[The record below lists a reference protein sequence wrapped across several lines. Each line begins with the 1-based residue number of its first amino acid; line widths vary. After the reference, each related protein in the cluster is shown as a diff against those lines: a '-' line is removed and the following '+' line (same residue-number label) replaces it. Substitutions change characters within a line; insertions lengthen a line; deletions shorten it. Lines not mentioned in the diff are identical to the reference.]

1 MTGIHL
7 LPGVFS
13 PIQRNRMLKNY
24 IKIALRNIW
33 KNKVFSAINIV
44 GLAVSMAACIV
55 IMLFVFYEHSFDRMH
70 SGNIYR
76 LNEVQTFEGMASQN
90 VALSMYPMGP
100 TLKQEFSEVKSFVRI
115 NGTGKIPVFYGAKRV
130 ELGQSFLTDPD
141 FFRMFDFKLVEGD
154 RDQVLADPNSVV
166 LTRKVASHLF
176 RGKNA
181 VGQNIHIYAND
192 TLTLKVTGLMEDVP
206 ANSHMQFDA
215 LISFNTISKP
225 DFMENWGNNYLNTYL
240 ELAGQTDVAALE
252 RKFPAY
258 LKRHMKKDHWKHFKL
273 FLQPLT
279 NIHAGSTDIGHDY
292 VNFQKFDIRYT
303 YMFSII
309 AAIVLIIA
317 CVNFMNLSTARSA
330 ARAKEVGIRKSI
342 GARRA
347 ELARQFIGESV
358 LLALLALVLALAI
371 VWFVIPLASD
381 FSQRPLNLTFLE
393 TSGLIPVLFAGT
405 VLVGVLS
412 GIYPAFFLSAFEPV
426 KVLKGVVRSGKSRFR
441 SALVVAQFSS
451 AVFLIIATAFAVR
464 QLEYMTSKNPGFDKD
479 QVVLIPLDSRSDM
492 KYDALKSEML
502 RSTFV
507 KGVTGSQQRLGNNL
521 HQNAILFKG
530 TGPKRE
536 LTSSQIIVDPDFLSL
551 YKIKLI
557 AGRNFTD
564 SPADNAKTYIINK
577 TMADELLKNEPTLT
591 LETLVGK
598 QFGLYG
604 MDSLSA
610 IVGVVEDFNFNSL
623 HHKIEPLC
631 IFNQK
636 DWMYSEISVR
646 INGKDTQHAVAAL
659 KTAWNKL
666 VPGEPFTYSFLDEH
680 FNEMYR
686 ADSQVS
692 EMVGILAGL
701 AIFVSCLGLFG
712 LASYSAERRIKE
724 IGVRKVM
731 GASVAGIVALLSR
744 DFLKLVLFA
753 ILIATPIAWW
763 AVRSWLNDFAYRIDI
778 EWWMFLLAGV
788 LAVLVALFT
797 ISFQSIRAALMNPV
811 KSLRAE

>member
-1 MTGIHL
+1 
-7 LPGVFS
+7 
-13 PIQRNRMLKNY
+13 MLKNY
-24 IKIALRNIW
+24 LKIALRNIW

-44 GLAVSMAACIV
+44 GLAVGMAACIV
-55 IMLFVFYEHSFDRMH
+55 IMLFVFYERSFDRMH
-70 SGNIYR
+70 SGDIYR
-76 LNEVQTFEGMASQN
+76 LNEVQTFDGMTPQN

-115 NGTGKIPVFYGAKRV
+115 NGTGKIPVFYKGKRV
-130 ELGQSFLTDPD
+130 ELAQSFLTDPD
-141 FFRMFDFKLVEGD
+141 FFTMFDFPLEQGD
-154 RDQVLADPNSVV
+154 RNHALIDPNSVV
-166 LTRKVASHLF
+166 LTRKAASNLF
-176 RGKNA
+176 GTEAPMGRT
-181 VGQNIHIYAND
+181 IHVYGND
-192 TLTLKVTGLMEDVP
+192 TLTLKVTGIMADVP
-206 ANSHMQFDA
+206 GTSHLQFDA
-215 LISFNTISKP
+215 LVSFNTIAKP
-225 DFMENWGNNYLNTYL
+225 DFMENWGSNWLNTYL
-240 ELAGQTDVAALE
+240 RLADQTDVAALE
-252 RKFPAY
+252 KKFPAY
-258 LKRHMKKDHWKHFKL
+258 LKRHMKDEHWKHFEL

-279 NIHAGSTDIGHDY
+279 DIHAGSTDITHDY

-303 YMFSII
+303 YVFSII
-309 AAIVLIIA
+309 AAIVLVIA

-358 LLALLALVLALAI
+358 LLALLALVLALGM
-371 VWFVIPLASD
+371 VWLLMPAVAN
-381 FSQRPLNLTFLE
+381 FSQRPLNFSFLE
-393 TSGLIPVLFAGT
+393 TPGLLPLLLAGT
-405 VLVGVLS
+405 VLIGVIS

-441 SALVVAQFSS
+441 NALVVAQFSS
-451 AVFLIIATAFAVR
+451 AVFLIVATAFAAR
-464 QLEYMTSKNPGFDKD
+464 QLNYMINKDPGFDKE
-479 QVVLIPLDSRSDM
+479 QVVIIPLDSRSDT
-492 KYDALKSEML
+492 KYDALKGEML
-502 RSTFV
+502 RSAFIN
-507 KGVTGSQQRLGNNL
+507 GVTGSQQRLGNNL
-521 HQNAILFKG
+521 HQTAIHFQG

-557 AGRNFTD
+557 AGRDFTD

-577 TMADELLKNEPTLT
+577 ALAQELLKNEPDLT
-591 LETLVGK
+591 LESLVGK
-598 QFGLYG
+598 QFGFYG
-604 MDSLSA
+604 MDSLSR

-636 DWMYSEISVR
+636 DWNYSEISVR
-646 INGKDTQHAVAAL
+646 VKGKDAQQAVAAMQA
-659 KTAWNKL
+659 AWSKIL
-666 VPGEPFTYSFLDEH
+666 PEEPFTYSFLDEH
-680 FNEMYR
+680 FDEMYR

-692 EMVGILAGL
+692 EIVGILAGL
-701 AIFVSCLGLFG
+701 AIFISCLGLFG

-744 DFLKLVLFA
+744 DFLKLVLVA
-753 ILIATPIAWW
+753 ILIATPVAWW
-763 AVRSWLNDFAYRIDI
+763 AVRTWLNDFAYRIDI
-778 EWWMFLLAGV
+778 EWWMFLLAGA

-797 ISFQSIRAALMNPV
+797 ISFQSIKAALTNPV

>member
-1 MTGIHL
+1 
-7 LPGVFS
+7 
-13 PIQRNRMLKNY
+13 MLKNY
-24 IKIALRNIW
+24 LKIALRNIW

-44 GLAVSMAACIV
+44 GLAVGMAACIV
-55 IMLFVFYEHSFDRMH
+55 IMLFVFYERSFDRMH

-76 LNEVQTFEGMASQN
+76 LNEVQTFDGMTAQN

-115 NGTGKIPVFYGAKRV
+115 NGTGKIPIFYKGKRV
-130 ELGQSFLTDPD
+130 ELAQSFLTDPD
-141 FFRMFDFKLVEGD
+141 FFRMFDFPLEQGN
-154 RDQVLADPNSVV
+154 RNQALTDPNSVV
-166 LTRKVASHLF
+166 LTHKAASNLF
-176 RGKNA
+176 GSEA
-181 VGQNIHIYAND
+181 PVGRTIQVYGND
-192 TLTLKVTGLMEDVP
+192 TLTLKVTGIMADVP
-206 ANSHMQFDA
+206 GNSHLQFDA
-215 LISFNTISKP
+215 LVSFNTISKP
-225 DFMENWGNNYLNTYL
+225 DFMDNWGSNWLNTYL
-240 ELAGQTDVAALE
+240 QLADQTDVAALE
-252 RKFPAY
+252 KKFPAY
-258 LKRHMKKDHWKHFKL
+258 LKRHMKDEHWKHFQL

-279 NIHAGSTDIGHDY
+279 DIHAGSTNITHDY

-303 YMFSII
+303 YVFSII
-309 AAIVLIIA
+309 AAVVLIIA

-330 ARAKEVGIRKSI
+330 SRAKEVGIRKSI

-358 LLALLALVLALAI
+358 LLALLALVLALGM
-371 VWFVIPLASD
+371 VWLMMPAVAN
-381 FSQRPLNLTFLE
+381 FSQRSLNFSFLE
-393 TSGLIPVLFAGT
+393 TPGLLPLLLAGT
-405 VLVGVLS
+405 ILIGVIS

-441 SALVVAQFSS
+441 NALVVAQFSS
-451 AVFLIIATAFAVR
+451 AVFLIVATAFAAR
-464 QLEYMTSKNPGFDKD
+464 QLNYMINKDPGFDKE
-479 QVVLIPLDSRSDM
+479 QVVIIPLDSRSDT
-492 KYDALKSEML
+492 KYEALKGEML
-502 RSTFV
+502 RSAFIS
-507 KGVTGSQQRLGNNL
+507 GVTGSQQRLGNNL
-521 HQNAILFKG
+521 HQTAIHFQG

-557 AGRNFTD
+557 AGRDFTD
-564 SPADNAKTYIINK
+564 SRADNAKTYIINK
-577 TMADELLKNEPTLT
+577 ALAQELLKNEPGLT
-591 LETLVGK
+591 LQSLIGK
-598 QFGLYG
+598 QFGFYG
-604 MDSLSA
+604 MDSLSR

-636 DWMYSEISVR
+636 DWNYSEISVR
-646 INGKDTQHAVAAL
+646 VKGKNAQQAVAAMQA
-659 KTAWNKL
+659 AWNKIL
-666 VPGEPFTYSFLDEH
+666 PEEPFTYSFLDEH

-692 EMVGILAGL
+692 EIVGILAGL
-701 AIFVSCLGLFG
+701 AIFISCLGLFG

-744 DFLKLVLFA
+744 DFLKLVLVA
-753 ILIATPIAWW
+753 ILIATPVAWW
-763 AVRSWLNDFAYRIDI
+763 AVRSWLNDFAYRIDV
-778 EWWMFLLAGV
+778 EWWMFLLAGT

-797 ISFQSIRAALMNPV
+797 ISFQSIKAALMNPV